1 MKAPHVLMIV
11 DGFGLR
17 DEKDGNA
24 IAAAKTPFFDE
35 VWSDYPHVGI
45 SASGEAVGLMPGL
58 MGNSEVGH
66 MNIGAGRVVV
76 QDIDR
81 INNAIADGSFFEN
94 PALLSAAETAVRRGS
109 RLHLMGLVSDGGVHS
124 SDHHYFALLE
134 FCRRRGLTGDRVVFH
149 AFLDGRD
156 TPPRSAEKYLRA
168 VEDKMAELG
177 TGVLATVIGRYFA
190 MDRDQR
196 WDRVER
202 AYDALVRGVAAEEVS
217 SAEEAV
223 SRAYEAG
230 ENDEFVQPRIIRG
243 TPRIGRGDAV
253 IAFNYRSDRMR
264 EITEAFVLPGFEGF
278 DVEKNL
284 DLAYVTMTQYK
295 KGYPVPVAFAP
306 VPLDMVFGELAE
318 KKGLRQLRI
327 AETEKYAH
335 VTFFF
340 NGGREEPFE
349 GEDRIIVPSPKVA
362 TYDLQPEMSAPQVT
376 EKVVDDL
383 RHRRHD
389 VVIMNFANP
398 DMVGHTG
405 FFDAAVAAVEAV
417 DRGAMAIKET
427 VLELGGSMLFT
438 ADHGNVEMM
447 FDPATGQ
454 PHTAHTTNLV
464 PLVAIDPSLK
474 GRSLRSGGRLA
485 DVIPTFLEMI
495 GVEQPPQM
503 TGHSLLE

>member
-17 DEKDGNA
+17 DETEGNA
-24 IAAAKTPFFDE
+24 IATARTPFFDE
-35 VWSDYPHVGI
+35 VWRDYPHVGI

-81 INNAIADGSFFEN
+81 INNAIADGSFYEN
-94 PALLSAAETAVRRGS
+94 AAFNEAAEAALTRGT

-124 SDHHYFALLE
+124 SDQHYFALLE
-134 FCRRRGLTGDRVVFH
+134 LCRRRGLTGDRVVFH

-156 TPPRSAEKYLRA
+156 TPPRSAEKYLA
-168 VEDKMAELG
+168 ALEVKMAEAG
-177 TGVLATVIGRYFA
+177 TGVLATVVGRYYA
-190 MDRDQR
+190 MDRDKR
-196 WDRVER
+196 WDRVKR
-202 AYDALVRGVAAEEVS
+202 AYDALVRGVAEEEVD
-217 SAEEAV
+217 SAKEALAH
-223 SRAYEAG
+223 AYEAG
-230 ENDEFVQPRIIRG
+230 ENDEFVKPRILRG
-243 TPRIGRGDAV
+243 TPRIGKGDAV
-253 IAFNYRSDRMR
+253 ITFNYRSDRMR
-264 EITEAFVLPGFEGF
+264 ELTEAFVLPDFGGFE
-278 DVEKNL
+278 VEKGLNL
-284 DLAYVTMTQYK
+284 TYVTMTRYK

-318 KKGLRQLRI
+318 KVGLRQLRI

-362 TYDLQPEMSAPQVT
+362 TYDLQPEMSAPEVT

-383 RHRRHD
+383 EHRRHD
-389 VVIMNFANP
+389 VIIMNFANP

-405 FFDAAVAAVEAV
+405 FFDAAVKAVEAV
-417 DRGAMAIKET
+417 DRGAMAIKEA
-427 VLELGGSMLFT
+427 VLSLGGSMLFT

-464 PLVAIDPSLK
+464 PLVAIDPALR
-474 GRSLRSGGRLA
+474 GRTLRSGGRLA

-495 GVEQPPQM
+495 GVDQPPQM